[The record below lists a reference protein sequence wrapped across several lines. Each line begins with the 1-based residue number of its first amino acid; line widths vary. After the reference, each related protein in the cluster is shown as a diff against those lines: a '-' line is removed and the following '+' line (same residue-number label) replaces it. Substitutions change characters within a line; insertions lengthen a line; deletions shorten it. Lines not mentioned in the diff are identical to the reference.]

1 MLDSRA
7 HTRAGSPDDL
17 SVQQVTK
24 IDMLIDKRQAFRT
37 VADEGRILLKAEVS
51 ELGEGWSD
59 SEIAAAPQHAQLFRG
74 VRRRSTKQMADQTYC
89 EPQKDDDHAERGE
102 RRGKSQH

>member
-1 MLDSRA
+1 MVWKEIAVKKYVVRLSAEERA
-7 HTRAGSPDDL
+7 QLNELIRKGKRSAQL
-17 SVQQVTK
+17 LTK
-24 IDMLIDKRQAFRT
+24 A
-37 VADEGRILLKAEVS
+37 RILLKAEVS

-74 VRRRSTKQMADQTYC
+74 VRRRSSKQMADQTYC